1 MNFARSTAMPLNQM
15 LDGVEEQ
22 LAAVSA
28 AMVAMDP
35 ATLEQSSMQL
45 RQVAVQLAQAL
56 EGVQGKALPADA
68 LRRIRKISDLLAVQ
82 RDNLARLSAVADRQ
96 AASVLP
102 RQTTP
107 PPTAKRRE
115 LATGR
120 VGLRAFTALRAEP

>member
-1 MNFARSTAMPLNQM
+1 MPLNQM

-56 EGVQGKALPADA
+56 EGVQGKALPADI
-68 LRRIRKISDLLAVQ
+68 LVRIRKISDSLAVQ

-96 AASVLP
+96 VASVLLP
-102 RQTTP
+102 SDSASTYGKVPGASNGPGGVARIYRS
-107 PPTAKRRE
+107 A
-115 LATGR
+115 G
-120 VGLRAFTALRAEP
+120 

>member
-1 MNFARSTAMPLNQM
+1 MNFARSTDMPLNQL

-45 RQVAVQLAQAL
+45 RLVSVQLAQAL
-56 EGVQGKALPADA
+56 DGVQGKALPADA

-102 RQTTP
+102 PSDNASTYGK
-107 PPTAKRRE
+107 AS
-115 LATGR
+115 G
-120 VGLRAFTALRAEP
+120 VGNGPGGVARIYRSAG

>member
-1 MNFARSTAMPLNQM
+1 MPLNQM

-56 EGVQGKALPADA
+56 EGVQGKALPADI
-68 LRRIRKISDLLAVQ
+68 LVRIRKISDSLAVQ

-96 AASVLP
+96 VASVLP
-102 RQTTP
+102 PSDSSSTYGKVPGASNGPGGVARIYRS
-107 PPTAKRRE
+107 A
-115 LATGR
+115 G
-120 VGLRAFTALRAEP
+120 